1 MDLTPIIELKNITKA
16 FGGTLALDDV
26 SINIY
31 PGEVHSFVGVNG
43 AGKSTLMKIML
54 GVYPCDRGHIF
65 INGKEARF
73 RNPEEAIA
81 AGIAMVYQELNLFPK
96 MTIYE
101 NLMMGR
107 FIKSK
112 LGIIDQKAGI
122 RACQAFLDSIGIPI
136 DAGVHVDELSLAR
149 QQLVEIAKCVYQGP
163 KILILDEPS
172 SSLSYE
178 EQKILHN
185 IIRNLKAKGLSILF
199 ITHKMEELEQVSD
212 RITILRDGRKIS
224 EGPMTE
230 YDLPRITLEMLGKDI
245 DFDINTDAFDYKNA
259 DEVLKVTN
267 LSWGSAVKNVSFS
280 LKKGE
285 ILAIT
290 GLIGCGKSEVARS
303 LFGVYGKVRGT
314 VEINGRKGDIAK
326 PIDAIG
332 HSIAYM
338 PISRKEE
345 GIFANFDVTKNI
357 SIAAL
362 DRFKLFINRKR
373 EDETA
378 ERYRNDFN
386 IKTSSLS
393 ALIGS
398 LSGGNQQKTILAR
411 WVSRNENILILDEP
425 TRGIDVGA
433 KQEIY
438 IKLRQLSRE
447 GMSILLISSEL
458 EEILGVAHRI
468 LVMRDG
474 SIVRELN
481 PRSTTQTEVMQYM
494 MASGSKH
501 LYQEESCN

>member
-1 MDLTPIIELKNITKA
+1 MEIKPIIELKNITKT

-54 GVYPCDRGHIF
+54 GVYPCDRGRIF

-107 FIKSK
+107 FVRSK
-112 LGIIDQKAGI
+112 LGIIDQKTGLKV
-122 RACQAFLDSIGIPI
+122 CQEFLDSIGIPL
-136 DAGVHVDELSLAR
+136 DARVHVDELSLAR

-178 EQKILHN
+178 EQKILHD

-230 YDLPRITLEMLGKDI
+230 YGLSRITLEMLGKDI
-245 DFDINTDAFDYKNA
+245 DFDINTDTFDYENA
-259 DEVLKVTN
+259 GEVLKVAN
-267 LSWGSAVKNVSFS
+267 LSWGSAVKDVSFS
-280 LKKGE
+280 LKRGE

-303 LFGVYGKVRGT
+303 IFGVYGKVRGT
-314 VEINGRKGDIAK
+314 VEVNGKKGDIAK
-326 PIDAIG
+326 PTDAIN

-345 GIFANFDVTKNI
+345 GVFANFDVTKNI

-362 DRFKLFINRKR
+362 DRFKLFINRKQ
-373 EDETA
+373 EEETA
-378 ERYRNDFN
+378 GQCRNDFN
-386 IKTSSLS
+386 IKASSLS

-474 SIVRELN
+474 SIVREFN
-481 PRSTTQTEVMQYM
+481 PRSTTQTEVMRYM
-494 MASGSKH
+494 MAAGTKH
-501 LYQEESCN
+501 LL

>member
-1 MDLTPIIELKNITKA
+1 MEKKPIIELKNITKA

-26 SINIY
+26 SITIY
-31 PGEVHSFVGVNG
+31 PGEIHSFVGVNG

-54 GVYPCDRGHIF
+54 GVYPCDGGHVF

-81 AGIAMVYQELNLFPK
+81 NGIAMVYQELNLFPK

-101 NLMMGR
+101 NVMMGR
-107 FIKSK
+107 FVRSK
-112 LGIIDQKAGI
+112 LGIIDQRAGI
-122 RACQAFLDSIGIPI
+122 RICQGFLDSIGIPL
-136 DAGVHVDELSLAR
+136 DARTHVDELSLAS

-163 KILILDEPS
+163 NILILDEPS

-178 EQKILHN
+178 EQKILHD
-185 IIRNLKAKGLSILF
+185 IVRNLRAKGLSILF
-199 ITHKMEELEQVSD
+199 ITHKMEELEQLSD

-224 EGPMTE
+224 ERPMTD
-230 YDLPRITLEMLGKDI
+230 YDLSRITLEMLGKDI
-245 DFDINTDAFDYKNA
+245 DFSINTGAFDYGNTG
-259 DEVLKVTN
+259 EVLKVDN
-267 LSWGSAVKNVSFS
+267 LSCGSAVKNVSFI
-280 LKKGE
+280 LRKGE

-303 LFGVYGKVRGT
+303 LFGVYGKVQGT
-314 VEINGRKGDIAK
+314 VEINGKKRDIAK

-332 HSIAYM
+332 LSIAYM

-362 DRFKLFINRKR
+362 DQFNLFINRKK
-373 EDETA
+373 EEGIA
-378 ERYRNDFN
+378 ERCRNDFN
-386 IKTSSLS
+386 IKAASLS

-411 WVSRNENILILDEP
+411 WVSRSEEILILDEP

-438 IKLRQLSRE
+438 IKLRQLSRK

-468 LVMRDG
+468 LVMRNG

-481 PRSTTQTEVMQYM
+481 PQSTSQAEVMRYM
-494 MASGSKH
+494 MAKD
-501 LYQEESCN
+501 